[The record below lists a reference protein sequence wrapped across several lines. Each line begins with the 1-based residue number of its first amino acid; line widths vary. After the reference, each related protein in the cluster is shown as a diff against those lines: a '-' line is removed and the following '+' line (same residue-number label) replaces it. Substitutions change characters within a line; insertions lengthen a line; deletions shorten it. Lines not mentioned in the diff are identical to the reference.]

1 MYVYTDV
8 PTSPLWGTQ
17 HWCPPVSPFL
27 SSLETP
33 PSSIFKAR
41 HGQMDCLVSKM
52 WAEVTWVKSTCS
64 PPLPQWA
71 VKTHDMMVIQE
82 DGGDG
87 QALRAYSVITHE
99 LVAITVLWQQQNVAI
114 ITTAVNHVET
124 LRSEATEVWYLLLL
138 HILASSTNKGREK
151 PAISAWNVRTC
162 RHWRGWKGWLERCAS
177 QHTIHH
183 PPWTLTSFV
192 VSLVSEGES
201 CRLVAEGFRFPVF
214 TRKRNN
220 RA

>member
-64 PPLPQWA
+64 PPSTVSCEDSWYDGDTGGWGRWVRPCVLTCNHPWA
-71 VKTHDMMVIQE
+71 CSYHSI
-82 DGGDG
+82 
-87 QALRAYSVITHE
+87 
-99 LVAITVLWQQQNVAI
+99 VA
-114 ITTAVNHVET
+114 TTKCSNNNNSSKPHRNLCLKL
-124 LRSEATEVWYLLLL
+124 LRSGICYSCTSQPLRL
-138 HILASSTNKGREK
+138 IKGREK

-183 PPWTLTSFV
+183 PALTLTSFV